1 MFSKELI
8 AASTIPIVLS
18 LLEQGD
24 NYGYQLIKEV
34 QAISNNTLHWK
45 EGSLYPV
52 LLKMEKKGLISSYV
66 KKEEGRNRKYYSI
79 NQTGQS
85 TLAQLK
91 QEWKS
96 INRMV
101 VGKHSQSSNAH
112 E

>member
-24 NYGYQLIKEV
+24 NYGYQIIKEV
-34 QAISNNTLHWK
+34 QVISGNTLKWK

-52 LLKMEKKGLISSYV
+52 LLKMEKKGLIRSYI
-66 KKEEGRNRKYYSI
+66 KKEDGRNRKYYSI
-79 NQTGQS
+79 NPTGQT

-96 INRMV
+96 INQTFNILW
-101 VGKHSQSSNAH
+101 KQNPSLT
-112 E
+112 